1 MSRKITLLFCFIL
14 GLSVHVVLAQ
24 NQRTVTGTVT
34 DASGLSLP
42 GVNIVVQGTN
52 RGTQSDFNGSYSIEV
67 SPGESLEFS
76 YLGFETQVLEVGNQT
91 VINVTLEEGAEAL
104 SEVMVVAYGTVDRAA
119 FTGSAGAIQA
129 EQIAER
135 PITTVTQALQ
145 GQIAGVNTSTASGQP
160 GAGPSI
166 SIRGIGSFSA
176 STSPLII
183 LDGIQF
189 DGSLSSINTN
199 DVESITVLKDAAS
212 TSLYGSRAA
221 NGVVMITT
229 KSGRKNQE
237 TFSLNV
243 SQGWTSRG
251 IPEYERVGPGE
262 YYELMW
268 EARRNALAMSGN
280 TPMDQ
285 ANQMATEEVFGN
297 LGTNPFNVPNDQI
310 VLTDGRL
317 NPAAELL
324 YPDDL
329 DWLDPLTRTGSR
341 SNVDF
346 SYQGGTE
353 RTDYYVSLGYL
364 DETGYVI
371 NSDLERITGRI
382 NVNSELN
389 DWFKTGLNIAGA
401 TSEGNNAQTGGNTS
415 LVNPFYSTR
424 GIAPIYPVY
433 EHDPVTGDYLL
444 DEEGN
449 RIYNV
454 GANRVGSTSGRHVI
468 QESLLNKDIDE
479 ISSINARTYAEF
491 RFLNDFTFTV
501 NAALD
506 KRFLYNKTFQ
516 NPIIGDGAPAGRG
529 YRTSNY
535 RTTKNFNQLLNYNRT
550 FADVHT
556 VSVLLGHESYHY
568 EVETTYGAR
577 QEQIVDGNIELIN
590 FTTTTNLYSYERNQ
604 TREGYF
610 TRLNYDFDSKY
621 YLSGSFRR
629 DASSRF
635 SKDARWGNFYSLGAA
650 WRIDKENFMQ
660 DVDWVNALKLRG
672 SYGEVGNDDL
682 GGFYASQAL
691 FALNYNNQ
699 GEGGMLMDS
708 PGNDDLKWE
717 TNIQTDVALE
727 FGLLDNRLAGTIEY
741 YERESKDLL
750 FDVPLP
756 VGSGLDSYP
765 ANIGDW
771 VNRGLEFELSADIVR
786 SDNFLWNFRINAATI
801 KNEITRLPQEEIIN
815 GSKKLVVGGDI
826 FSYWMR
832 DFYGVDPADGSALYI
847 VDPEAVGD
855 GTDVRTVN
863 GVQVTTDHNK
873 AKYDFVG
880 SATPDVFGG
889 FTNNLSYK
897 GFDLGFTFNYQLG
910 GLTYDSN
917 YARLFH
923 TGSYGTAL
931 TVDMLDR
938 WQQPGDVTDVPRM
951 DANKVSQFGASSSR
965 YLVKSDF
972 LALRQAS
979 LGYNFSAA
987 VTETLGMDSLRLYVS
1002 GENLFVLSHRKGMD
1016 VGQSFNGT
1024 TSNRYVPAR
1033 VVSVGANIMF

>member
-1 MSRKITLLFCFIL
+1 MKNK
-14 GLSVHVVLAQ
+14 LSYVSIFFLMFLVQVALAQ
-24 NQRTVTGTVT
+24 NQKTVTGTVT
-34 DASGLSLP
+34 DASGLALP
-42 GVNIVVQGTN
+42 GVNIIVQGTN
-52 RGTQSDFNGSYSIEV
+52 TGTQTDFNGEYSIDA
-67 SPGESLEFS
+67 SQGQNLEFS
-76 YLGFETQVLEVGNQT
+76 YLGFETQTVSVGAGN
-91 VINVTLEEGAEAL
+91 VINITLEEGAEAL

-129 EQIAER
+129 SEIAER
-135 PITTVTQALQ
+135 PITNVTQALQ
-145 GQIAGVNTSTASGQP
+145 GQIAGVNTSTSSGQP
-160 GAGPSI
+160 GSGPSI

-183 LDGIQF
+183 VDGIQF

-199 DVESITVLKDAAS
+199 DVASITVLKDAAS

-229 KSGRKNQE
+229 KTGRKNQE
-237 TFSLNV
+237 VFTLNV

-251 IPEYERVGPGE
+251 IPEYDRVGPGE

-268 EARRNALAMSGN
+268 EARRNALAYSGT
-280 TPMDQ
+280 TPMDE
-285 ANQMATEEVFGN
+285 ANQMATDQIFGN

-346 SYQGGTE
+346 SYQGGSD

-371 NSDLERITGRI
+371 NSDFERITARV
-382 NVNSELN
+382 NVNSEVA
-389 DWFKTGLNIAGA
+389 DWFKTGLNLAGA
-401 TSEGNNAQTGGNTS
+401 TSEGNNAQTSGNTS
-415 LVNPFYSTR
+415 LVNPFFSTR

-433 EHDPVTGDYLL
+433 EHDPNTGDYLL
-444 DEEGN
+444 DEDGN

-468 QESLLNKDIDE
+468 QESMLNQDIDK
-479 ISSINARTYAEF
+479 INSINARTYAEF
-491 RFLNDFTFTV
+491 YFLNDFTFTV

-516 NPIIGDGAPAGRG
+516 NPVIGDGAPAGRG

-550 FADVHT
+550 FNDLHT
-556 VSVLLGHESYHY
+556 VSLLLGHESYEY
-568 EVETTYGAR
+568 QIEQTYGAR

-604 TREGYF
+604 KREGYF
-610 TRLNYDFDSKY
+610 TRLNYDYDGKY

-635 SKDARWGNFYSLGAA
+635 AKEARWGNFYSVGGA
-650 WRIDKENFMQ
+650 WRLDRENFMQ
-660 DVDWVNALKLRG
+660 DVDWVSALKLRA

-699 GEGGMLMDS
+699 SEGGMLMDS

-727 FGLLDNRLAGTIEY
+727 FGLFNDRLSGTIEY

-771 VNRGLEFELSADIVR
+771 VNRGFEFEISADIVQTE
-786 SDNFLWNFRINAATI
+786 DFLWNFRFNAATLS
-801 KNEITRLPQEEIIN
+801 NEITRLPQEEIIN

-826 FSYWMR
+826 FAYWMR

-855 GTDVRTVN
+855 GTDVRTVS
-863 GVQVTTDHNK
+863 GVEVTTDHNK
-873 AKYDFVG
+873 ALYDFVG
-880 SATPDVFGG
+880 TATPDVFGG

-897 GFDLGFTFNYQLG
+897 GFNLGFTFNYQLG
-910 GLTYDSN
+910 GQTYDSN

-938 WQQPGDVTDVPRM
+938 WQQPGDITDVPRM
-951 DANKVSQFGASSSR
+951 DANRVSQFGASSSR

-972 LALRQAS
+972 LALRQAT
-979 LGYNFSAA
+979 LGYDFTQGI
-987 VTETLGMDSLRLYVS
+987 TEALRVDALRLYVS
-1002 GENLFVLSHRKGMD
+1002 GENLFVVSHRKGMD
-1016 VGQSFNGT
+1016 AGQSFNGT

-1033 VVSVGANIMF
+1033 VVSVGANIVF